1 MHNGRFKTLE
11 SVMDNY
17 ASGVK
22 VTPTLDPELLKN
34 GMTGIPLSDSEKLDL
49 VAFLKTLTD
58 QSFIR
63 DERFQQN

>member
-1 MHNGRFKTLE
+1 
-11 SVMDNY
+11 
-17 ASGVK
+17 VK